1 MRERS
6 IEAVSKDVV
15 RRESKPPMTVRH
27 GATVVAVG
35 VIGVIIAFVVLHA
48 IAGIIFF
55 FVKLAVVVALIAGVF
70 WLLGRFRR

>member
-1 MRERS
+1 
-6 IEAVSKDVV
+6 
-15 RRESKPPMTVRH
+15 MTMRH
-27 GATVVAVG
+27 GAAMVAVG
-35 VIGVIIAFVVLHA
+35 VVAVIIAFVVLHA